1 MSSKLGFRRALIPA
15 ANGVF
20 VGVTDVVIVTV
31 LDSVVVVVVVVN
43 GWVEVKSV
51 CVSVCVIVTWDA
63 VSLSVVVVYMVETGG
78 RLI

>member
-15 ANGVF
+15 AKGVF